1 MRHDVSDQ
9 GGTVMK
15 IVTLFL
21 ASALIALAIP
31 STAARPSGPG
41 LTNPQIAFVK
51 SSTSGRRQL
60 IIANED
66 GSGATAIY
74 TTNQLVRVEMGSD
87 GMVYFTDG
95 PRFGRIPVAGGS
107 PQWLFE
113 VSSRLGGNMD
123 LSPDGSS
130 LAWWDS
136 ANGTLN
142 RYHIGTG
149 QQQLVTPAPELLD
162 LSFDR
167 TGANI
172 IFNVA
177 VGNGNYEFMIVPATG
192 GTAIPYGL
200 SGPFTNFDA
209 SHQDSTLVV
218 TIQPPATAPV
228 LGLWEPG
235 MSGPVSLV
243 PGYNGTYRC
252 DDSAI
257 MYQRVVGGGSTIF
270 RRSSSGVITT
280 IAKPE
285 SVFPSY
291 KQQGC

>member
-1 MRHDVSDQ
+1 
-9 GGTVMK
+9 MK
-15 IVTLFL
+15 IAKVFV
-21 ASALIALAIP
+21 ASALVALATP
-31 STAARPSGPG
+31 ATTARPPSGGGGGG
-41 LTNPQIAFVK
+41 LANAQIAFVK

-60 IIANED
+60 MVANED

-74 TTNQLVRVEMGSD
+74 TTNQLVRSELGSD

-95 PRFGRIPVAGGS
+95 PRFGRIPVTGGS

-142 RYHIGTG
+142 RYYIATG
-149 QQQLVTPAPELLD
+149 QQQVVTSASELLD

-192 GTAIPYGL
+192 GTAAPYGL

-235 MSGPVSLV
+235 MSGPISLV

-257 MYQRVVGGGSTIF
+257 MFQRVVGSGSTLF
-270 RRSSSGVITT
+270 RRSSSGAITT

-291 KQQGC
+291 KQLGC

>member
-1 MRHDVSDQ
+1 
-9 GGTVMK
+9 MK
-15 IVTLFL
+15 IAQLLL
-21 ASALIALAIP
+21 ASALIALATP
-31 STAARPSGPG
+31 ATTARPSGGGG
-41 LTNPQIAFVK
+41 LANPQIAFVK

-60 IIANED
+60 MIANDD
-66 GSGATAIY
+66 GSSATAIY
-74 TTNQLVRVEMGSD
+74 TTNQLMRVELGSD

-95 PRFGRIPVAGGS
+95 PRFGRIPVTGGS

-113 VSSRLGGNMD
+113 TSSRLGGNMD

-136 ANGTLN
+136 VNGTLN

-149 QQQLVTPAPELLD
+149 QQQLVSAAPQLLD

-172 IFNVA
+172 IFNLA
-177 VGNGNYEFMIVPATG
+177 VGNGNYEFMIVSASG

-235 MSGPVSLV
+235 MSGPISLV

-257 MYQRVVGGGSTIF
+257 MFQRVVGSGSTIF
-270 RRSSSGVITT
+270 RRSSSGNITT